1 MHAVDVMTREVI
13 TVSPQTPV
21 QEIVNLMLRNR
32 ISAAPVVDD
41 AGKVV
46 GMVSE
51 GDLMHRA
58 ENQTD
63 RRDSWWLTALFSARN
78 DAAQYV
84 KSHGQRA
91 KDVMT
96 RDLVSVEEDTPL
108 YKIAQTLEK
117 HHIKRVPVLREG
129 KLVGIV
135 SRSNLLHGLSTMQID
150 QSGAVDD
157 LTIRDHIVTE
167 MKDKLGISGSMTNV
181 VVVHGIV
188 SLWGLVDNDTERQAA
203 GVAAETA
210 PGVKEVHNHLS
221 VSPAVVGPY

>member
-1 MHAVDVMTREVI
+1 MTREVI

-51 GDLMHRA
+51 GDLMYRA
-58 ENQTD
+58 ENQTN

-78 DAAQYV
+78 DAADYV

-91 KDVMT
+91 RNVMT
-96 RDLVSVEEDTPL
+96 RDVISVEEDTPL

-117 HHIKRVPVLREG
+117 HRIKRVPVLREG

-135 SRSNLLHGLSTMQID
+135 SRSNLLHGLSAMRAD
-150 QSGAVDD
+150 NSGAEGD
-157 LTIRDHIVTE
+157 LAIRDHIVTE
-167 MKDKLGISGSMTNV
+167 MKDKLGIPGSMTNV
-181 VVVHGIV
+181 VVVDGV
-188 SLWGLVDNDTERQAA
+188 VTLWGLVENENERQAA
-203 GVAAETA
+203 GVAAENA
-210 PGVKEVHNHLS
+210 PGVKNVNNHLGIA
-221 VSPAVVGPY
+221 PAVIGPY

>member
-1 MHAVDVMTREVI
+1 
-13 TVSPQTPV
+13 
-21 QEIVNLMLRNR
+21 
-32 ISAAPVVDD
+32 
-41 AGKVV
+41 
-46 GMVSE
+46 
-51 GDLMHRA
+51 
-58 ENQTD
+58 
-63 RRDSWWLTALFSARN
+63 
-78 DAAQYV
+78 
-84 KSHGQRA
+84 
-91 KDVMT
+91 MT

-210 PGVKEVHNHLS
+210 AGVKEVHNHLS